1 MKSNQPVRATSVE
14 LFSRE
19 IKIADKDSKIL
30 SRDADNLYPLRIERV
45 INNSPTARRCSNIMS
60 KFIAGNGVGG
70 DFIVNKKGE
79 TLDDIV
85 EQSADCIAEQY
96 GVYFLVKYGVDTET
110 LDTLKITDIEVLDYV
125 RMAKSK
131 EDDDGFQ
138 GKFYQLEMEEKGGG
152 FKKVSEKTK
161 WYYPFNKDMKVILA
175 QMRNDCKLN
184 KIENPN
190 GEDLIRHYRGQVYYL
205 NLTPKYQY
213 ALPLVD
219 TVYNDCDTEYRLSVY
234 NNTQTRKGFLG
245 QTVVVKFKDDE
256 VEPNERTPKDS
267 FNDYI
272 KNSLGAENSANVLVV
287 DVQMGGTDDLN
298 KAFVVKQLEPQ
309 FDDKLFAGLEKSLEK
324 KIMKAFNNIPEAL
337 VNGGDGALFSTN
349 AETYEQMKTFYWEQN
364 EKERS
369 KLERALKLF
378 GFDVKIKGFNE

>member
-30 SRDADNLYPLRIERV
+30 SRDTDNLYPLRIERI
-45 INNSPTARRCSNIMS
+45 INNSPTARRCSHMMS
-60 KFIAGNGVGG
+60 KFIAGKGVGG

-96 GVYFLVKYGVDTET
+96 GVYFLVKYGFDTET
-110 LDTLKITDIEVLDYV
+110 LDALKITDIEVLDYV

-161 WYYPFNKDMKVILA
+161 WYYPFSQDIKVILA

-184 KIENPN
+184 KIDNPK

-205 NLTPKYQY
+205 NLTARYQY

-256 VEPNERTPKDS
+256 AEPNERSPQDS

>member
-30 SRDADNLYPLRIERV
+30 SRDTDNLYPLRIERI
-45 INNSPTARRCSNIMS
+45 INNSPTARRCSHMMS
-60 KFIAGNGVGG
+60 KFIAGKGVGG

-96 GVYFLVKYGVDTET
+96 GVYFLVKYGFDTET

-190 GEDLIRHYRGQVYYL
+190 GENLIRHYRGQIYYL

-256 VEPNERTPKDS
+256 AEPNERSPQDS

-349 AETYEQMKTFYWEQN
+349 AETYEQMKTFYWQQN
-364 EKERS
+364 DKERS

>member
-1 MKSNQPVRATSVE
+1 MKSNQLVRATSVE

-30 SRDADNLYPLRIERV
+30 SRDTDNLYPLRIERI
-45 INNSPTARRCSNIMS
+45 INNSPTARRCSHMMS
-60 KFIAGNGVGG
+60 KFIAGKGVGG

-96 GVYFLVKYGVDTET
+96 GVYFLVKYGFDTET
-110 LDTLKITDIEVLDYV
+110 LGTLKITDIEVLDYV

-161 WYYPFNKDMKVILA
+161 WYYPFSQDIKVILA

-184 KIENPN
+184 KIENPS
-190 GEDLIRHYRGQVYYL
+190 GEDLIRHYRGQIYYL

-256 VEPNERTPKDS
+256 AEPNERSPQDS

-272 KNSLGAENSANVLVV
+272 KNSLGVENSANVLVV

-349 AETYEQMKTFYWEQN
+349 AETYKQMKTFYWEQN

-378 GFDVKIKGFNE
+378 GFDAKIKGFNE